1 MNPDPLALA
10 RQWADELPDDF
21 ARQHAGALRQ
31 GRTALVGLRADA
43 VLPQSAAAVRAALGV
58 EAAGDA
64 SFAAGALT
72 SRLDDRRDAVSI
84 TPVWTGPPSA
94 ARSERLT
101 IAVISDLIDQAD
113 ARLVLASYAT
123 IPSPRVVD
131 SLSAAAARGVDIT
144 LILERAIDNP
154 EFRSRGEPLPGLR
167 ARRFYWPAAVRPPGA
182 ALHAKVLV
190 ADDRV
195 ALVGSANLTGRALEN
210 NLECG
215 LLVRGGPLPRA
226 LAHHLLT
233 ARGLQEVG
241 TAADSPR

>member
-1 MNPDPLALA
+1 MNPDPLALG
-10 RQWADELPDDF
+10 RQWADQLPGDF
-21 ARQHAGALRQ
+21 ARQLAGALRQ
-31 GRTALVGLRADA
+31 GRTALVGLRAEA
-43 VLPQSAAAVRAALGV
+43 VLPQSAAAVIAALDV
-58 EAAGDA
+58 EAAGEA
-64 SFAAGALT
+64 AFAAGALMG
-72 SRLDDRRDAVSI
+72 RLDDQRDVVDI
-84 TPVWTGPPSA
+84 TPVWTGPQSA

-101 IAVISDLIDQAD
+101 IAVIGDLIDQAD
-113 ARLVLASYAT
+113 TKLILASYAT
-123 IPSPRVVD
+123 VPSPRIVG
-131 SLSAAAARGVDIT
+131 SLSAAASRGVDII
-144 LILERAIDNP
+144 LILERAVDNP

-167 ARRFYWPAAVRPPGA
+167 ARRFHWPAAVRPPGA

-215 LLVRGGPLPRA
+215 LLVRDGPLPRA

-233 ARGLQEVG
+233 TRGLQEVG